1 MDDPFAVLNR
11 FGFMTHLGGVHVTPR
26 TRNPA
31 QPLSSGKTNR
41 ITESRLQ
48 RKFVPLRNG
57 SA

>member
-1 MDDPFAVLNR
+1 VDDPFAVLNR

-41 ITESRLQ
+41 IIETRRQ
-48 RKFVPLRNG
+48 RKFVPFPV
-57 SA
+57 